1 MGHAGMT
8 RTKMFRAGIVLAGLL
23 LLALTNP
30 GQKRF
35 DAFVS
40 EHVAR
45 TQASHSIGRAF
56 MNAVGPTVVD
66 AMSTRRNCLLFSV
79 YRLESPVGHNVRSF
93 LGIAGFILPI
103 P

>member
-1 MGHAGMT
+1 MT
-8 RTKMFRAGIVLAGLL
+8 RTATFRSGVFLAGFLL

-45 TQASHSIGRAF
+45 AQSKHSIGRAL

-66 AMSTRRNCLLFSV
+66 AMSTRKNFLLFSV
-79 YRLESPVGHNVRSF
+79 YRLQSPVGHNVRTF
-93 LGIAGFILPI
+93 LGIVGLILPI